1 MSRTH
6 GSEVYKT
13 TFVRLLRC
21 KNVIVKRTFVIVYVV
36 GIRLLCI
43 VGIVRILV
51 KHFSKTE
58 HVVSITGFRSLNVVQ
73 HGREVIRRMEMF
85 ADAISSDADGTV
97 IDYRVPEKTGGMIP
111 FCSMIPILV
120 VL

>member
-1 MSRTH
+1 M
-6 GSEVYKT
+6 
-13 TFVRLLRC
+13 
-21 KNVIVKRTFVIVYVV
+21 IVKRTFVIVYVV
-36 GIRLLCI
+36 GIRFVCLI
-43 VGIVRILV
+43 RIVRILI
-51 KHFSKTE
+51 KHFGKTE
-58 HVVSITGFRSLNVVQ
+58 HVVSITGLRSLNVVQ

-97 IDYRVPEKTGGMIP
+97 IDYGVPEKTGGMIP

>member
-13 TFVRLLRC
+13 TFVRFLRC

-58 HVVSITGFRSLNVVQ
+58 HVVSITGLRSLNVVQ
-73 HGREVIRRMEMF
+73 HGREVIRWMEMF

-97 IDYRVPEKTGGMIP
+97 IDYRIPKETGGMIP
-111 FCSMIPILV
+111 FCSMIPSLV

>member
-1 MSRTH
+1 M
-6 GSEVYKT
+6 
-13 TFVRLLRC
+13 
-21 KNVIVKRTFVIVYVV
+21 IVKRTFVIVYVV
-36 GIRLLCI
+36 WIRFVCLI
-43 VGIVRILV
+43 RIVRILI
-51 KHFSKTE
+51 KHFSKPE
-58 HVVSITGFRSLNVVQ
+58 HVVSIAGLRSLNVVQ

-111 FCSMIPILV
+111 FCSMIPSLV